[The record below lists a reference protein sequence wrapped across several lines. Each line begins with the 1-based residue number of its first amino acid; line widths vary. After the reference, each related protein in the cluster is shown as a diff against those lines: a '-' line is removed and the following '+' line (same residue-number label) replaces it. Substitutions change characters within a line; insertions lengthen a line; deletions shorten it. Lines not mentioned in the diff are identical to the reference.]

1 MVLKEILV
9 WEVVLSSCA
18 NLIVPS
24 YGDYSEEERDY
35 YAALKKVGKMDDSLE
50 KKREEMEK
58 ERGEGGEGDSG
69 MDEEEEGEGI
79 IGMEEVEEDEED
91 GDGNP
96 FNTRRRGE
104 FHYDADVFGGDELS
118 SLYDPDSFGGV
129 GNLGEEI
136 ALDSEDPWI
145 RYLWSIDSEF
155 DLSCFDRR
163 EDDLLDVAIK
173 KSDNIRKI
181 KEKLKLDSS
190 CLVILV

>member
-18 NLIVPS
+18 NPIVPS
-24 YGDYSEEERDY
+24 YGDYSKEKDY

-58 ERGEGGEGDSG
+58 ERGEGEEGDSG

-91 GDGNP
+91 GDGSP
-96 FNTRRRGE
+96 YNTRRRGE
-104 FHYDADVFGGDELS
+104 IHYDADVFGGDELS

>member
-18 NLIVPS
+18 NPIVPS
-24 YGDYSEEERDY
+24 YGDYSKEKDY

-58 ERGEGGEGDSG
+58 ERGEG
-69 MDEEEEGEGI
+69 EGI

-91 GDGNP
+91 GDGSP
-96 FNTRRRGE
+96 YNTRRRGE
-104 FHYDADVFGGDELS
+104 IHYDADVFGGDELS

-163 EDDLLDVAIK
+163 KDDLWDVAIK
-173 KSDNIRKI
+173 KSDEIRKI